1 VQLLAAIGAG
11 LPDAG
16 LRKGGGQLSAASPD
30 DSRQWQTR
38 SACLLRMTCCAAGDG
53 LAPAAVSSAGAALV
67 PH

>member
-1 VQLLAAIGAG
+1 VQLLASIGAG

-16 LRKGGGQLSAASPD
+16 LRRGGGQLSATSPD
-30 DSRQWQTR
+30 DSKQWRTR
-38 SACLLRMTCCAAGDG
+38 SACLSRMTYCAAGDG